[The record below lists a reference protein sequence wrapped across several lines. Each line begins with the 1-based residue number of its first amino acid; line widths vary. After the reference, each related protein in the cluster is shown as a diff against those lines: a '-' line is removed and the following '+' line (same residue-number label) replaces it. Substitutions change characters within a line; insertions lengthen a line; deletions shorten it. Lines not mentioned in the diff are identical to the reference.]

1 MPQAADSLTREPCL
15 SGTRHTMSLRPCRI
29 WRDGERLRLIDRECI
44 TRLSL
49 DDHHHHFHAANALRP
64 AFSSARLSLILFSL
78 QNCCNSACCIHVAA
92 LPDSNDGQPRR
103 SMGWVMKKPAAPAI
117 TRTAHDC
124 PWMEFAVLDRCPPS
138 QMAMSRALGRLK
150 SACCAWA
157 LNIAHLL

>member
-1 MPQAADSLTREPCL
+1 IQFSKVKFNFVQFAKLLQFCLLHPCG
-15 SGTRHTMSLRPCRI
+15 S
-29 WRDGERLRLIDRECI
+29 
-44 TRLSL
+44 
-49 DDHHHHFHAANALRP
+49 
-64 AFSSARLSLILFSL
+64 
-78 QNCCNSACCIHVAA
+78 A

-103 SMGWVMKKPAAPAI
+103 SLGWVMKKPAAPAI